1 MTRGKAAG
9 TYVLEIVMV
18 AAAIVFFIPFYFVL
32 SMTFKTPKEMA
43 GFPLSLPSGLDFG
56 NYFDTWELMRF
67 PQVLGNTVLIT
78 VFTVLALILFGSL
91 ASYPLA
97 RKSSSAYYLVYIYFI
112 AGIMVPFQLAMVP
125 LYKFV
130 NTLHLV
136 NTFHGAI
143 LIYTAI
149 NLPFAVFLFTGFLK
163 STPKE
168 LEEAAWIDGCS
179 KIRAFWV
186 AVFPI
191 IKPATATV
199 AVLTALNTWND
210 FIIPLL
216 FLQDQSRRTITIELY
231 MFVGEH
237 VTNWSLLFPGMV
249 LSVIPLL
256 IVYLFL
262 QKYIIKGIAAGSV
275 KG

>member
-1 MTRGKAAG
+1 MKKGKAG
-9 TYVLEIVMV
+9 LFVVEVVSI
-18 AAAIVFFIPFYFVL
+18 AAAVVVFIPFYFIL
-32 SMTFKTPKEMA
+32 SMTFKTKEEMA
-43 GFPLSLPSGLDFG
+43 GFPLSLPSSLNFS
-56 NYFDTWELMRF
+56 NYSETMELMRF
-67 PQVLGNTVLIT
+67 PTVLGNTLFITALTVMVLI
-78 VFTVLALILFGSL
+78 VIGSL

-97 RKSSSAYYLVYIYFI
+97 RKSGGLYDFVYIYFI

-125 LYKFV
+125 LYKFI

-136 NTFHGAI
+136 NTYHGAI

-179 KIRAFWV
+179 KVRAFWV

-199 AVLTALNTWND
+199 AVLAALSTWND

-216 FLQDQSRRTITIELY
+216 FLQDQARRTITIELY

-237 VTNWSLLFPGMV
+237 VTNWSLLFPGMM
-249 LSVIPLL
+249 LSVVPLL

>member
-1 MTRGKAAG
+1 MRARSAG
-9 TYVLEIVMV
+9 LYALE
-18 AAAIVFFIPFYFVL
+18 AIMIALAVVFFIPFYFIL
-32 SMTFKTPKEMA
+32 SMTFKTPEEMA
-43 GFPLSLPSGLDFG
+43 GFPLSLPSALDFS
-56 NYFDTWELMRF
+56 NYAETWELMRF
-67 PQVLGNTVLIT
+67 AQVFGNTLLITGLTVLVLI
-78 VFTVLALILFGSL
+78 VFGSL

-97 RKSSSAYYLVYIYFI
+97 RKTGTVYDLVYIYFI

-136 NTFHGAI
+136 NTYHGAV
-143 LIYTAI
+143 LIYAAI

-163 STPKE
+163 STSRE

-179 KIRAFWV
+179 KVRAYWV

-199 AVLTALNTWND
+199 AVLTALSTWND
-210 FIIPLL
+210 FLVPML
-216 FLQDQSRRTITIELY
+216 FLQDQSRRTITIQLY

-249 LSVIPLL
+249 LSVVPLL

>member
-1 MTRGKAAG
+1 MKTKSAG
-9 TYVLEIVMV
+9 LYALEAVMLLL
-18 AAAIVFFIPFYFVL
+18 AAAFFVPFYFIL
-32 SMTFKTPKEMA
+32 SMTFKSPEEMG
-43 GFPLSLPSGLDFG
+43 GFALSLPSALDFS
-56 NYFDTWELMRF
+56 NYKETWELMRF
-67 PQVLGNTVLIT
+67 SQVFGNTFLIT
-78 VFTVLALILFGSL
+78 ALTVGLLIVIGSL

-97 RKSSSAYYLVYIYFI
+97 RKAGSVYDLVYIYFI

-130 NTLHLV
+130 NALHLV
-136 NTFHGAI
+136 NTYHGAI
-143 LIYTAI
+143 LIYAAI
-149 NLPFAVFLFTGFLK
+149 NLPFTIFLFTGFLK
-163 STPKE
+163 STPKD

-179 KIRAFWV
+179 KPRAYWV

-199 AVLTALNTWND
+199 AVLTALGTWND
-210 FIIPLL
+210 FLVPML
-216 FLQDQSRRTITIELY
+216 FLQDQERRTITIQLY

-249 LSVIPLL
+249 LSVVPLL

>member
-1 MTRGKAAG
+1 MRRRTAG
-9 TYVLEIVMV
+9 LYVLEATTI
-18 AAAIVFFIPFYFVL
+18 AAAIVFFIPFYFVVA
-32 SMTFKTPKEMA
+32 MTFKTPEEMT
-43 GFPLSLPSGLDFG
+43 GFPLSLPSSLNFD
-56 NYFDTWELMRF
+56 NYIETWKLMRF
-67 PQVLGNTVLIT
+67 TEVLGNTLLIT
-78 VFTVLALILFGSL
+78 GATVVMLIVFGSL

-97 RKSSSAYYLVYIYFI
+97 RQSGKIYYFVYMFFI

-136 NTFHGAI
+136 NTYHGAV

-149 NLPFAVFLFTGFLK
+149 NLSFTVFLFTGFLK

-179 KIRAFWV
+179 KLRAYWV

-199 AVLTALNTWND
+199 AVLTSLSTWND
-210 FIIPLL
+210 FLIPML
-216 FLQDQSRRTITIELY
+216 FLQGQTHRTITIQLY

-249 LSVIPLL
+249 LSIVPLL
-256 IVYLFL
+256 IAYLFL
-262 QKYIIKGIAAGSV
+262 QKYIIKGISAGSV

>member
-1 MTRGKAAG
+1 MRAKNGRLILLEAG
-9 TYVLEIVMV
+9 MIVT
-18 AAAIVFFIPFYFVL
+18 ALLFFIPLYFII
-32 SMTFKTPKEMA
+32 SMTFKTPEEMA
-43 GFPLSLPSGLDFG
+43 GFPLSWPGSLRFG
-56 NYFDTWELMRF
+56 NYAETWRMMHF
-67 PQVLGNTVLIT
+67 PVVFANTLLIT
-78 VFTVLALILFGSL
+78 VCSVALLIVFGSM
-91 ASYPLA
+91 AAYPLA
-97 RKSSSAYYLVYIYFI
+97 RKTSGIYNFLYIYFI

-125 LYKFV
+125 LYRFV
-130 NTLHLV
+130 NALHLV
-136 NTFHGAI
+136 NTYHGAI
-143 LIYTAI
+143 LIYSSI
-149 NLPFAVFLFTGFLK
+149 NLPMAVFLFTGFLK

-179 KIRAFWV
+179 KMRAFWT

-199 AVLTALNTWND
+199 AVLCSLSTWND

-216 FLQDQSRRTITIELY
+216 FLQDQSKRTIMIELY

-249 LSVIPLL
+249 LSIVPLL
-256 IVYLFL
+256 LAYLFL

>member
-1 MTRGKAAG
+1 MRERTGRQ
-9 TYVLEIVMV
+9 VLMEVIMIALAVL
-18 AAAIVFFIPFYFVL
+18 FIIPLYFVV
-32 SMTFKTPKEMA
+32 SMTFKTPEEMA
-43 GFPLSLPSGLDFG
+43 GFPLSLPGSLNFQ
-56 NYFDTWELMRF
+56 NYADTWKMMRF
-67 PQVLGNTVLIT
+67 PLVLANTLFITVSSVLVLI
-78 VFTVLALILFGSL
+78 ILGSL
-91 ASYPLA
+91 AAYPLA
-97 RKSSSAYYLVYIYFI
+97 RKTGKTYNFLYIYFT
-112 AGIMVPFQLAMVP
+112 AGIMVPFQLAMIP
-125 LYKFV
+125 LYRFV

-136 NTFHGAI
+136 NTYHGAI

-149 NLPFAVFLFTGFLK
+149 NLPLTVFLFTGFLK
-163 STPKE
+163 TTSKE

-179 KIRAFWV
+179 KFRAYWV

-199 AVLTALNTWND
+199 AVLCSLSTWNE
-210 FIIPLL
+210 FLIPLL
-216 FLQDQSRRTITIELY
+216 FLSDKSMRTITIELY
-231 MFVGEH
+231 TFVGEH

-256 IVYLFL
+256 LVYLFL

>member
-1 MTRGKAAG
+1 MRTKSPRYAM
-9 TYVLEIVMV
+9 LEIGLIALAVLFM
-18 AAAIVFFIPFYFVL
+18 IPLYFVV
-32 SMTFKTPKEMA
+32 SMTFKSPEEMA
-43 GFPLSLPSGLDFG
+43 GFPLSLPGSLSFG
-56 NYFDTWELMRF
+56 NYAETWAMMRF
-67 PQVLGNTVLIT
+67 PLVFANTLLIT
-78 VFTVLALILFGSL
+78 VSTVALLIIFGSM
-91 ASYPLA
+91 AAYPLA
-97 RKSSSAYYLVYIYFI
+97 RKSSKTYNFLYIYFI

-125 LYKFV
+125 LYRFV
-130 NTLHLV
+130 NALSLV
-136 NTFHGAI
+136 NTYHGAI

-149 NLPFAVFLFTGFLK
+149 NLPLTVFLFTGFLK
-163 STPKE
+163 STSRE

-179 KIRAFWV
+179 KFRAYWV

-199 AVLTALNTWND
+199 AVLCSLSTWND
-210 FIIPLL
+210 FLIPLL
-216 FLQDQSRRTITIELY
+216 FLQDSSRRTITIELY

-249 LSVIPLL
+249 LSVLPLL
-256 IVYLFL
+256 LVYLFL

>member
-1 MTRGKAAG
+1 MRAKSSGL
-9 TYVLEIVMV
+9 YVVEAVTIAV
-18 AAAIVFFIPFYFVL
+18 AIVFFIPFYFIL
-32 SMTFKTPKEMA
+32 SMTFKTPEEMA
-43 GFPLSLPSGLDFG
+43 GFPLSLPSSLHFG
-56 NYFDTWELMRF
+56 NYVETWELMRF
-67 PQVLGNTVLIT
+67 TQVLGNTLLITALTVLVLI
-78 VFTVLALILFGSL
+78 VIGSL

-97 RKSSSAYYLVYIYFI
+97 RKTGSVYYLVYIYFI

-136 NTFHGAI
+136 NTYHGAV

-149 NLPFAVFLFTGFLK
+149 NLPFAIFLFTGFLK

-179 KIRAFWV
+179 KIRAYWV

-199 AVLTALNTWND
+199 AVLTSLSTWND
-210 FIIPLL
+210 FIIPML
-216 FLQDQSRRTITIELY
+216 FLQGEARRTITIQLY

-249 LSVIPLL
+249 LSVVPLL
-256 IVYLFL
+256 IAYLFL

>member
-1 MTRGKAAG
+1 MRTKSASLFVVEAV
-9 TYVLEIVMV
+9 TI
-18 AAAIVFFIPFYFVL
+18 AAAIVFFIPFYFIL
-32 SMTFKTPKEMA
+32 SMTFKTPEEMT
-43 GFPLSLPSGLDFG
+43 GFPLSLPSSLHFG
-56 NYFDTWELMRF
+56 NYAETWELMRF
-67 PQVLGNTVLIT
+67 TQVLGNTLLITALTVFVLI
-78 VFTVLALILFGSL
+78 VFGSL

-97 RKSSSAYYLVYIYFI
+97 RKTGSVYYLVYIYFI

-136 NTFHGAI
+136 NTYHGAV

-179 KIRAFWV
+179 KIRAYWV

-199 AVLTALNTWND
+199 AVLTSLSTWND
-210 FIIPLL
+210 FIIPML
-216 FLQDQSRRTITIELY
+216 FLQGEERRTITIQLY

-249 LSVIPLL
+249 LSVVPLL
-256 IVYLFL
+256 IAYLFL

>member
-1 MTRGKAAG
+1 MKTARRN
-9 TYVLEIVMV
+9 TVVLEAVMI
-18 AAAIVFFIPFYFVL
+18 AAAIVFFIPFYFIVA
-32 SMTFKTPKEMA
+32 MTFKSPEEMA
-43 GFPLSLPSGLDFG
+43 GFPLSLPGSLRFD
-56 NYFDTWELMRF
+56 NYADTWRMMRF
-67 PQVLGNTVLIT
+67 PTVLGNTLLIT
-78 VFTVLALILFGSL
+78 ASAVAVLVLFGSL
-91 ASYPLA
+91 AAYPLA
-97 RKSSSAYYLVYIYFI
+97 RKTNRIYNFLYIYFI

-125 LYKFV
+125 LYRFV
-130 NTLHLV
+130 NALHLV
-136 NTFHGAI
+136 NTYHGAV
-143 LIYTAI
+143 LIYSAI
-149 NLPFAVFLFTGFLK
+149 NLPMAIFLYAGFLK
-163 STPKE
+163 ATPRE

-179 KIRAFWV
+179 RFRAFWV

-191 IKPATATV
+191 VKPATATV
-199 AVLTALNTWND
+199 AVLCSLSTWND

-216 FLQDQSRRTITIELY
+216 FLQDQDRRTITIELY

-256 IVYLFL
+256 AAYLFL

>member
-1 MTRGKAAG
+1 MKTKSAKL
-9 TYVLEIVMV
+9 YVLE
-18 AAAIVFFIPFYFVL
+18 AATIAVAIVFFIPFYFVAA
-32 SMTFKTPKEMA
+32 MTFKTPEEMA
-43 GFPLSLPSGLDFG
+43 GFPLSLPSSLNFD
-56 NYFDTWELMRF
+56 NYIETWKLMRF
-67 PQVLGNTVLIT
+67 AEVLGNTLLIT
-78 VFTVLALILFGSL
+78 MATVFALIVFGSL

-97 RKSSSAYYLVYIYFI
+97 RQSGKIYYFVYMFFI

-136 NTFHGAI
+136 NTYHGAV

-149 NLPFAVFLFTGFLK
+149 NLSFTVFLFTGFLK
-163 STPKE
+163 STPRE

-179 KIRAFWV
+179 KLRAYWV

-199 AVLTALNTWND
+199 AVLTSLSTWND
-210 FIIPLL
+210 FLVPML
-216 FLQDQSRRTITIELY
+216 FLQGQSHRTITIQLY

-249 LSVIPLL
+249 LSIVPLL
-256 IVYLFL
+256 IAYLFL